1 MASFPDVRPSSE
13 RSANA
18 ECFVVLR
25 CPLAAIRSALTLS
38 ELATLRGRCAVHSF
52 DVQVSA

>member
-18 ECFVVLR
+18 ECFVVR
-25 CPLAAIRSALTLS
+25 RPLAATRIAPTLS
-38 ELATLRGRCAVHSF
+38 ELATLRGRRAVHSF

>member
-18 ECFVVLR
+18 EGFVVR
-25 CPLAAIRSALTLS
+25 RRPLAATRIALTLS
-38 ELATLRGRCAVHSF
+38 ELATLRGRRAVHSF

>member
-18 ECFVVLR
+18 DCFVVLR
-25 CPLAAIRSALTLS
+25 RPLAATRIALTLS